1 MSLFLLNLIL
11 AIAWAALTNSFTL
24 PGLAVG
30 MLVGFFALWIVQ
42 PLFENRG
49 GGYFTKVWRWLKLLV
64 LFHYELIVSSLSV
77 AWDVLT
83 PRHRARPGIV
93 AVPMKAKGEAE
104 AILAKADAQ
113 AQANQMV
120 AASLSPIL
128 VQQNWVDQWNGVQP
142 KYMLSDQANML
153 LSLPAENDKP

>member
-1 MSLFLLNLIL
+1 MSLFLLNIIL
-11 AIAWAALTNSFTL
+11 AFAWAALTGSFTL
-24 PGLAVG
+24 AGLAVG
-30 MLVGFFALWIVQ
+30 MVVGFLALWVAQ

-93 AVPMKAKGEAE
+93 AVPLRAKGEAE
-104 AILAKADAQ
+104 VLLVTNLI
-113 AQANQMV
+113 
-120 AASLSPIL
+120 SLTP
-128 VQQNWVDQWNGVQP
+128 GT
-142 KYMLSDQANML
+142 
-153 LSLPAENDKP
+153 LSLDVTADCNTLFVHAMFADDPDRIRAQIENGMERWVREALE

>member
-11 AIAWAALTNSFTL
+11 AVSWAALTGTFTL
-24 PGLAVG
+24 GGLAVG
-30 MLVGFFALWIVQ
+30 YVVGFLALWVVQ

-49 GGYFTKVWRWLKLLV
+49 GGYFTRVWRWIKLLV

-93 AVPMKAKGEAE
+93 AVPLKAKGEAE
-104 AILAKADAQ
+104 VLLVTNLI
-113 AQANQMV
+113 
-120 AASLSPIL
+120 SLTP
-128 VQQNWVDQWNGVQP
+128 GT
-142 KYMLSDQANML
+142 
-153 LSLPAENDKP
+153 LSLDVTEDCNTLFVHAMFADDPEKIASDIEQGMERWVREALE